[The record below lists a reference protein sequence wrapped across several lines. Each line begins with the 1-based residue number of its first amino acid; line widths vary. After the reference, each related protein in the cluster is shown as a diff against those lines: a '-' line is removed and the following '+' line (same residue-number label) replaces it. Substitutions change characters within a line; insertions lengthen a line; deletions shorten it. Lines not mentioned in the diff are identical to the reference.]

1 MREIKMKTI
10 IKYVFLF
17 SFLFVAGFFAQ
28 KRESMNVAKEAQTQG
43 QNFNQN
49 ENKNYPVD
57 AREFLQKFYKANNFD
72 LAKAAETALPS
83 LKKATAWNFSV
94 GDKHYWYAANF
105 VTNNY
110 DYLPTTCRAVGSHC
124 YIFVVDSLW
133 TLGYVTQAAVDS
145 VRINF
150 DSRTPANPN
159 KGIYETETE
168 VFGTPPDNFD
178 NDPKIIIV
186 ILDIKDGWTPQSQGG
201 YVAGF
206 FDYTNQYSTQTNNHS
221 NEAEMYYLDANPLNL
236 KVEAGIR
243 TGMSTTAHE
252 FQHMIHYNYFRSG
265 DETFFDEGFS
275 EAAVVICGFPFYSA
289 GSYQDESN
297 IYLLNWRHGQDEVLN
312 DYSRAAR
319 FTLYLKEQ
327 FGTQVFTKYM
337 QNKIKS
343 ISGLNSA
350 LSQIGTAR
358 RFNDILVDFFV
369 ANYLNNKSIDSRW
382 GYDYPGIPKMR
393 STVYGNPNVSQT
405 NSSIY
410 KLASVYLTFPQ
421 GSNLSVNINNNGQ
434 NAIKAKVIKIG
445 SNTAAVEDVTMNSNF
460 SVSGFGT
467 TYNEATVF
475 VYHNDENASDPGP
488 FSFSYSASG
497 TANNAP
503 IEIAYDTTEPEGV
516 FVLSVGDTM
525 AVRFDGRSG
534 TKLDSIRVALRN
546 TASIEGGVWKAGT
559 TTFLGQNLASISVA
573 GKTTPSYNYET
584 QSYPVPYPNWVAVN
598 LGAQNIDASNDFVVG
613 FVVNGVYENSS
624 SPYNRVMITSIPGS
638 SPYHSYTYLHNPSSG
653 SPGWYYIGDGSKI
666 SLYLIRAYVSYPTS
680 AYNEPIE
687 LLPADYSLEQNYPNP
702 FNPTTQ
708 IKFNLPKQS
717 EVLLKIYDMLGR
729 EVASLVNGEMNAGT
743 HLLTWDGKD
752 NSGNLVASGVYFY
765 RMTAGEFVDTK
776 KMVLVR

>member
-1 MREIKMKTI
+1 MKTI

-49 ENKNYPVD
+49 ENKSYPVD

-94 GDKHYWYAANF
+94 GDEHYWYAANF

-186 ILDIKDGWTPQSQGG
+186 ILDIKDGWTPQSQSG

-206 FDYTNQYSTQTNNHS
+206 FDYTNQYSKLQTSNYS

-243 TGMSTTAHE
+243 TGMRTTAHE
-252 FQHMIHYNYFRSG
+252 FQHMIHYNYFRKG

-297 IYLLNWRHGQDEVLN
+297 IYLLNWRHGQDKVLN

-337 QNKIKS
+337 QNKIES
-343 ISGLNSA
+343 IPGLNFA

-410 KLASVYLTFPQ
+410 KLASAYLTFPQ
-421 GSNLSVNINNNGQ
+421 GSNLSVNINNNGY
-434 NAIKAKVIKIG
+434 NSIKAKVIKIG

-475 VYHNDENASDPGP
+475 VYHNDENASDLGP

-503 IEIAYDTTEPEGV
+503 IEIAYDNGEPQYAQV
-516 FVLSVGDTM
+516 ANLIANDSVG
-525 AVRFDGRSG
+525 VVFSG
-534 TKLDSIRVALRN
+534 LQGSKLDSIRVALRQ
-546 TASIEGGVWKAGT
+546 AGSMSGGVWKYSGVLQPSP
-559 TTFLGQNLASISVA
+559 FSEKLASFTATSTIPTRPPV
-573 GKTTPSYNYET
+573 P
-584 QSYPVPYPNWVAVN
+584 YPVPYNNWVRVD
-598 LGAQNIDASNDFVVG
+598 LEQYNIDASQDFVVS
-613 FVVNGVYENSS
+613 FVMAGAYAIDGSGD
-624 SPYNRVMITSIPGS
+624 NRVMVTETTGSYPYPSI
-638 SPYHSYTYLHNPSSG
+638 TYLHQPSSG
-653 SPGWYYIGDGSKI
+653 SPRWVYIVGDGTI
-666 SLYLIRAYVSYPTS
+666 YPYLIRAYVSFPTS
-680 AYNEPIE
+680 VVPIE
-687 LLPADYSLEQNYPNP
+687 LLPQNFSLEQNYPNP

-717 EVLLKIYDMLGR
+717 EVSLKIYDMLGR

-765 RMTAGEFVDTK
+765 RITAGEFVDTK